1 MSATASTVAA
11 ALKCRICRCGLDA
24 DEADDMDNQVCS
36 SCLARPEGK
45 RILAFPKPSAVKS
58 ARSAGSARDFTPAD
72 RALIKKVHG
81 FMPAAQLLMVLN
93 ERLAA
98 DLGPDAAPYTI
109 DQLHQE
115 IEQSGSPT
123 PNGGHDWPSLRKLL
137 AIARRD
143 GVLSRIDEQRIDDF
157 AVVFSLSPAQVL
169 RLKDVLLGQEDEA

>member
-1 MSATASTVAA
+1 MSATASTIAA
-11 ALKCRICRCGLDA
+11 TLKCRICRSKLDA
-24 DEADDMDNQVCS
+24 DEADDLVNQVCS
-36 SCLARPEGK
+36 SCLERPEGR
-45 RILAFPKPSAVKS
+45 RILAFPKPAAIASTKK
-58 ARSAGSARDFTPAD
+58 GGARDFTPAD

-81 FMPAAQLLMVLN
+81 FMPTAQLLMVLN

-115 IEQSGSPT
+115 IEQNGAPT

-137 AIARRD
+137 VVARRN

-169 RLKDVLLGQEDEA
+169 RLKDVLVGQEEEA

>member
-1 MSATASTVAA
+1 MSAVPSAISTVS
-11 ALKCRICRCGLDA
+11 KCRVCRSKLDE
-24 DEADDMDNQVCS
+24 DEADDLYNQVFN
-36 SCLARPEGK
+36 SCLGRPEGK
-45 RILAFPKPSAVKS
+45 RILAFPKPAAVKS
-58 ARSAGSARDFTPAD
+58 AKNGGAARDFTPAE
-72 RALIKKVHG
+72 RSLIKKVHG

-98 DLGPDAAPYTI
+98 DLGPDAEPYTI

-115 IEQSGSPT
+115 IEQIGAPT

-137 AIARRD
+137 VIARRG
-143 GVLSRIDEQRIDDF
+143 GVLGRINEQRIDDF